1 MGCWS
6 ELGLLGVFR
15 VGSGDSDVFRDH
27 LLDLASV
34 QEPELRGVYPGV

>member
-1 MGCWS
+1 MGCGPS
-6 ELGLLGVFR
+6 SVLLGVFC

-34 QEPELRGVYPGV
+34 QEPELKGVYPGV